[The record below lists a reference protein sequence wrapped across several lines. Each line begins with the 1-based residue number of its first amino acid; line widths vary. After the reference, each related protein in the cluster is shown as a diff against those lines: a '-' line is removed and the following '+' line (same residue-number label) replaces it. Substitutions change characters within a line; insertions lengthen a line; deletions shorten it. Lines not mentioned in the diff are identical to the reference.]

1 MSILVTI
8 LVLMAFQFTT
18 TMTMS
23 FILSVSPAIAEYFN
37 ISIALV
43 PYLNIGFIASGIL
56 VPLFGYFADQKG
68 LKNML
73 VLGTFIFSIGALLT
87 AFATTPT
94 VYFFTRMII
103 GIGHNVF
110 FALVAVYYA
119 RLVDPKILVKV
130 SGYFKLAFA
139 SGILAAPIV
148 GAITVKYFSF
158 ETFYL
163 FSFGLSFI
171 LALLITRIPVVKNS
185 HTTPVTINDFKA
197 LFRIRFVKWLLIST
211 FFLAIAPNT
220 IFSFLSIYLNSVGE
234 SQESISFIYTIIG
247 LGTVGSGFVIIFLGH
262 KYKFRD
268 LLKYGVI
275 GIILAIPLMFTLNS
289 WILIPAG
296 FVFALSFDLVLGVL
310 YPVASSMPVKNSA
323 SLTAL
328 LSLTMSVTSILA
340 SFVNPILYQ
349 LAGFRLLIGI
359 VFVSTII
366 AYFAI
371 NKAFR
376 LVDEHQLS
384 ESRN

>member
-23 FILSVSPAIAEYFN
+23 FILSVSPALADYFK
-37 ISIALV
+37 ISITLV
-43 PYLNIGFIASGIL
+43 PYLNIGFIASGML

-73 VLGTFIFSIGALLT
+73 VLGTFIFSVGALLT
-87 AFATTPT
+87 SFATTPA
-94 VYFFTRMII
+94 VYFITRMII

-139 SGILAAPIV
+139 LGIFAAPIV
-148 GAITVKYFSF
+148 GAITVKYFNF
-158 ETFYL
+158 QIFYL
-163 FSFGLSFI
+163 FSFSLSLIFAI
-171 LALLITRIPVVKNS
+171 LITRIPVVKNT
-185 HTTPVTINDFKA
+185 HLVPVTLNDFKS
-197 LFRIRFVKWLLIST
+197 LFKIRFVKWLLIGT

-220 IFSFLSIYLNSVGE
+220 IFSFLSIYLNSIGE
-234 SQESISFIYTIIG
+234 TQESISFIYTIIG

-262 KYKFRD
+262 KYAFRD
-268 LLKYGVI
+268 LLKYGII
-275 GIILAIPLMFTLNS
+275 GIICVVPLIFSLQS
-289 WILIPAG
+289 WVILPAS

-310 YPVASSMPVKNSA
+310 YPVASSLPVKNSA

-328 LSLTMSVTSILA
+328 LSLTMSVTSLLI
-340 SFVNPILYQ
+340 SFINPILYQ
-349 LAGFRLLIGI
+349 AYGFRLLLGI
-359 VFVSTII
+359 VFI
-366 AYFAI
+366 ASILSFFAI
-371 NKAFR
+371 KKTFR
-376 LVDEHQLS
+376 LVDEHKLS
-384 ESRN
+384 ESIN

>member
-1 MSILVTI
+1 
-8 LVLMAFQFTT
+8 MAFQFTT

-23 FILSVSPAIAEYFN
+23 FILSVSPALADYFN
-37 ISIALV
+37 ISITLV
-43 PYLNIGFIASGIL
+43 PYLNIGFIASGML

-87 AFATTPT
+87 SFATSPT
-94 VYFFTRMII
+94 IYFITRLII

-119 RLVDPKILVKV
+119 RLVEPKILVKV

-139 SGILAAPIV
+139 LGIFAAPIV

-158 ETFYL
+158 QLFYL

-171 LALLITRIPVVKNS
+171 FALLITRIPVVQNT
-185 HTTPVTINDFKA
+185 HLVPVTMNDFKS
-197 LFRIRFVKWLLIST
+197 LFKIRFVKWLLIGT
-211 FFLAIAPNT
+211 LFLAIAPNT
-220 IFSFLSIYLNSVGE
+220 IFSFLSIYLNSIGE
-234 SQESISFIYTIIG
+234 TQESISFIYTIIG

-268 LLKYGVI
+268 LLKYGII
-275 GIILAIPLMFTLNS
+275 GIMLVIPLIFSLQS
-289 WILIPAG
+289 WIILPAS

-310 YPVASSMPVKNSA
+310 YPVASSLPVKNSA

-328 LSLTMSVTSILA
+328 LSLTMSLTSLVV
-340 SFVNPILYQ
+340 SFINPMLYQ
-349 LAGFRLLIGI
+349 MFGFRLLLVN
-359 VFVSTII
+359 VFISSIL

-371 NKAFR
+371 QKTFR
-376 LVDEHQLS
+376 LVDEHKLS
-384 ESRN
+384 DSIN

>member
-1 MSILVTI
+1 
-8 LVLMAFQFTT
+8 MAFQFTT

-23 FILSVSPAIAEYFN
+23 FILSVSPALADYFN
-37 ISIALV
+37 ISITLV
-43 PYLNIGFIASGIL
+43 PYLNIGFIASGML

-87 AFATTPT
+87 SFATSPT
-94 VYFFTRMII
+94 IYFITRLII

-139 SGILAAPIV
+139 LGIFAAPIV

-158 ETFYL
+158 QLFYL

-171 LALLITRIPVVKNS
+171 FALLITRIPVVQNT
-185 HTTPVTINDFKA
+185 HLVPVTMNDFKS
-197 LFRIRFVKWLLIST
+197 LFKIRFVKWLLIGT
-211 FFLAIAPNT
+211 LFLAIAPNT
-220 IFSFLSIYLNSVGE
+220 IFSFLSIYLNSIGE
-234 SQESISFIYTIIG
+234 TQESISFIYTIIG

-268 LLKYGVI
+268 LLKYGII
-275 GIILAIPLMFTLNS
+275 GIMLVIPLIFSLQS
-289 WILIPAG
+289 WIILPAS

-310 YPVASSMPVKNSA
+310 YPVASSLPVKNSA

-328 LSLTMSVTSILA
+328 LSLTMSLTSLVV
-340 SFVNPILYQ
+340 SFINPMLYQ
-349 LAGFRLLIGI
+349 MFGFRLLLVN
-359 VFVSTII
+359 VFISSIL

-371 NKAFR
+371 QKTFR
-376 LVDEHQLS
+376 LVDEHKLS
-384 ESRN
+384 DSIN